1 MTTENTFSL
10 IKSNIAAVL
19 PNAKIFLF
27 GSRANGNAHE
37 ESDWDILILTKDRPD
52 RQVKNKVHEV
62 VFPISV
68 NIAAHI
74 DTVIVSETDWANN
87 PGYYSLHRSVVSK
100 NMIA

>member
-1 MTTENTFSL
+1 MTTESTFSL

-37 ESDWDILILTKDRPD
+37 ESDWDILILTQDRPD
-52 RQVKNKVHEV
+52 TNIKTKVHNA

-74 DTVIVSETDWANN
+74 DTIIVSETDWNKN
-87 PGYYSLHRSVVSK
+87 PGYYSLHQSVASK